1 LVEQEIDMK
10 KPTLQGTT
18 AQLRAAKAEIAKEK
32 ATIIR
37 QKAEIKA
44 WGISQRKAMNEL
56 IRTGQVPSDVNSKDN
71 NQNRN
76 ANVGKKGNVPF
87 GPKKPTDAEKKV
99 QEVRSKV
106 KKYKA
111 VGGGRAAAAID
122 SRRGGLAKSLMARKL
137 MPKT

>member
-1 LVEQEIDMK
+1 MK

-18 AQLRAAKAEIAKEK
+18 AQLRAAKAQIAKEQ
-32 ATIIR
+32 ATIRR
-37 QKAEIKA
+37 QQANARA
-44 WGISQRKAMNEL
+44 WGAAQKKAIDNL

-99 QEVRSKV
+99 QKVRSKV
-106 KKYKA
+106 KKYKGG
-111 VGGGRAAAAID
+111 GGGRAGAATENIK
-122 SRRGGLAKSLMARKL
+122 GNSLIQRL
-137 MPKT
+137 NT